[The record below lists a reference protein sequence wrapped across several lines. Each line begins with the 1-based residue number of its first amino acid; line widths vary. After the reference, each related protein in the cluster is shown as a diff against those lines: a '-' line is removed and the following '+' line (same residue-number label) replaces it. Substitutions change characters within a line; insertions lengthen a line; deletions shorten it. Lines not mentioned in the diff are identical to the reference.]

1 MSEPITQYLGPT
13 PSNGGTGNKVRKR
26 SSVLSKLPISFIVAV
41 IVPTLIVAFYYLVI
55 ATPMY
60 VSESRFVVRQTSK
73 ETPSALG
80 MALQGVGITAA
91 QSDAFAV
98 HDYIQSHDA
107 IRNIGETTDL
117 RAMWGGA
124 GRDWLSRFP
133 RPWEKNS
140 DDALQKALTRYVEV
154 GYDST
159 TGLSTLRVSAFTP
172 QDASSLNEK
181 LLASGEDL
189 VNRLNER
196 ANRAAVN
203 DAALRL
209 EEAEKRLAQAQQ
221 ELTSFRER
229 ERILDPALTAEANS
243 ELIGRLMSDLAK
255 MKAERD
261 EMRASAPDS
270 PELPI
275 ADRRI
280 AAYERQ
286 LEAERS
292 RMAGDRDSLAPKLAT
307 FEQLSLEREYAA
319 RAVSAAKLALDTAGE
334 EARRQKLYLE
344 QVVKPHEPSDP
355 SRPKRFYSILVAFV
369 SLLIAYGTGWMVW
382 AGIREH
388 RLG

>member
-1 MSEPITQYLGPT
+1 MSDPITQYLGPT
-13 PSNGGTGNKVRKR
+13 PSQGEIGKKD
-26 SSVLSKLPISFIVAV
+26 SKSISMLHKLPISFILAV
-41 IVPTLIVAFYYLVI
+41 ILPTAIVAIYYLII

-60 VSESRFVVRQTSK
+60 VSEARFVVRQMSK

-98 HDYIQSHDA
+98 HDYILSHDA
-107 IRNIGETTDL
+107 ISTIGEDIHL
-117 RAMWGGA
+117 RQIWGGA
-124 GRDWLSRFP
+124 SRDWLSRFP

-140 DDALQKALTRYVEV
+140 DDALKKALPRYVEV

-172 QDASSLNEK
+172 QDAANLNEK
-181 LLASGEDL
+181 LLASGEEL

-196 ANRAAVN
+196 ASLAAVN
-203 DAALRL
+203 DAILRL
-209 EEAEKRLAQAQQ
+209 EEAEGNLAQSQL
-221 ELTSFRER
+221 ELTKFRER

-243 ELIGRLMSDLAK
+243 ELIGRLMGDLAK

-261 EMRASAPDS
+261 EIRASAPNS

-275 ADRRI
+275 VDRRI

-307 FEQLSLEREYAA
+307 FEQLTLEREYAA
-319 RAVSAAKLALDTAGE
+319 RAVSSAKLALDTASE
-334 EARRQKLYLE
+334 DSRRQKLYLE
-344 QVVKPHEPSDP
+344 QVVKPNVPNDP